1 MAVEDTARINGDI
14 IMAVRRLLDKGTL
27 GIDGAKSYLK
37 MLMQP
42 IEKDGAMIYRW
53 QFYRMVESSGVTILD
68 ATKNPPKTFREFIEA
83 PPLRGLGER
92 LEDIERL
99 IADDDEA
106 VVMLRKLTTP
116 AKGGADKNPKG
127 LGGKSQKIDNAY
139 NISIV
144 KNELHSTGDLFPPEK
159 AKKQKAN
166 AGNSRAYT
174 LTRLKKERPDLF
186 ERVCAKEL
194 SANAAAIKAG
204 WRKTETTLDALKRH
218 WRKASAEERQQFMD
232 WVESG
237 D

>member
-106 VVMLRKLTTP
+106 VVMLRELVVAQKHLHKAKNDDDNNNIIITSDLFTTP
-116 AKGGADKNPKG
+116 EPDKPK
-127 LGGKSQKIDNAY
+127 
-139 NISIV
+139 SIQG
-144 KNELHSTGDLFPPEK
+144 T
-159 AKKQKAN
+159 
-166 AGNSRAYT
+166 SRAYT

-186 ERVCAKEL
+186 DRVCAKEL
-194 SANAAAIKAG
+194 SARRLPPRLG
-204 WRKTETTLDALKRH
+204 
-218 WRKASAEERQQFMD
+218 
-232 WVESG
+232 G
-237 D
+237 